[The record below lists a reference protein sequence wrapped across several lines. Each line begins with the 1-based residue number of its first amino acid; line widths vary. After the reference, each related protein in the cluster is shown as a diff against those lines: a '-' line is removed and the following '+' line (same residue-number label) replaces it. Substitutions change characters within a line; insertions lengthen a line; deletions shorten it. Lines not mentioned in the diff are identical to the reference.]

1 MDSSEHIVDRDNL
14 QNEQFHNP
22 YITLNAKTEG
32 YPLSTNRHRLKMRQV
47 NQLFSHV
54 LKLVPDPRYHNKPW
68 LADLVLAPGALCT
81 PALDYLAP

>member
-1 MDSSEHIVDRDNL
+1 MDSSEHIVERYNL

-22 YITLNAKTEG
+22 YITPNAKTEG
-32 YPLSTNRHRLKMRQV
+32 YSLSTNRHRLKMRQV

-68 LADLVLAPGALCT
+68 LADLVLALGAVCT